1 MDEKLGDTIISD
13 QETRRIVVGQK
24 TLIPQMKSWHR
35 AGDCIGMELS
45 CNTVQVN
52 FLEDH
57 IKIIIWA
64 KPHLHDLAITSISTV
79 GTEVRVESS
88 SLLSRPSSLSTRTR
102 AVLGR
107 VQGKVRDLLQ

>member
-1 MDEKLGDTIISD
+1 MDEKLSDTIISE
-13 QETRRIVVGQK
+13 QETRRIVLGQK
-24 TLIPQMKSWHR
+24 TLIPQLKSWHR

-52 FLEDH
+52 FLDDH

-64 KPHLHDLAITSISTV
+64 QPHLHELFITSISTV
-79 GTEVRVESS
+79 GTEVKVESS
-88 SLLSRPSSLSTRTR
+88 TLLSLPSSLSTRTR

-107 VQGKVRDLLQ
+107 VQGKVRDLMQ